1 MAKVEVRVEE
11 TTEEAKRRPVREAS
25 HKMFLAGVGAVVVVQ
40 EAIADWMLRFI
51 ERGEIVEQEARQLVR
66 DRMERRRHQV
76 RKVVDKRQRGDDPEA
91 ELEEQVEVFLDR
103 MNVPTKSDIDALSAK
118 ITELSKKVDALKA
131 AS

>member
-25 HKMFLAGVGAVVVVQ
+25 HKMFLAGVGAAVVVQ
-40 EAIADWMLRFI
+40 EAITDSMVRFI
-51 ERGEIVEQEARQLVR
+51 ERGEIVEQETRQLLR

-76 RKVVDKRQRGDDPEA
+76 RKVVEKRKKEEDPEA

-103 MNVPTKSDIDALSAK
+103 MNVPTKSDIDALGAK
-118 ITELSKKVDALKA
+118 ITELTKKVDELKEA
-131 AS
+131 